1 MQEAADITELA
12 RKEPDRTRAVFAI
25 NAASHIL
32 DVARERFYC
41 RDYRGAFQESK
52 NAIRMASSALLFRD
66 GYIASTL
73 DATLMHMEENYLNQ
87 LPIEEWQ
94 SLESMITGVG
104 PGLLNLI
111 IRLTGKDKKT
121 GRAEAGMA
129 LMVAERFLAS
139 TDALMVLR

>member
-32 DVARERFYC
+32 DVAMDRFYY
-41 RDYRGAFQESK
+41 RDYPDAFQESK

-66 GYIASTL
+66 GCIASTL
-73 DATLMHMEENYLNQ
+73 DATLMHMEENYLDR

-94 SLESMITGVG
+94 SLESTLTGDG

-111 IRLTGKDKKT
+111 LRLTGKDKKT
-121 GRAEAGMA
+121 GRAEAGVA
-129 LMVAERFLAS
+129 LIVAERFLAS
-139 TDALMVLR
+139 TETIMVLR